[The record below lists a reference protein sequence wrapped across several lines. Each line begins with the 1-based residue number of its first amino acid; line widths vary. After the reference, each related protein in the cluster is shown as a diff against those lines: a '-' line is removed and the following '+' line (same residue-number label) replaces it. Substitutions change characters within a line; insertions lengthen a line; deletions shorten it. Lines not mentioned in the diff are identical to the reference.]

1 MNIYCQVLF
10 IHAIDKSLYIGIN
23 QRTMRDIG
31 SRLKYFRQKIGLS
44 QLELSQRSNISQASI
59 ARIEANQQKNLK
71 TETLKKLAA
80 ALKISLSQF
89 LEEPQMIKEEIPP
102 YGAPKMLPVI
112 KLEKFITLKRPFN
125 LKEKANLLEPS
136 LSHDQDAVFL
146 VATGT
151 LINSP
156 LINEGDLLLIE
167 PNSEV
172 KNGDIVLFISND
184 QNTVGRIFYRP
195 PIYILQPLME
205 SEPIIFNKKDR
216 KRLGVR
222 ILRISEIRK
231 RL

>member
-1 MNIYCQVLF
+1 
-10 IHAIDKSLYIGIN
+10 
-23 QRTMRDIG
+23 
-31 SRLKYFRQKIGLS
+31 
-44 QLELSQRSNISQASI
+44 
-59 ARIEANQQKNLK
+59 
-71 TETLKKLAA
+71 
-80 ALKISLSQF
+80 
-89 LEEPQMIKEEIPP
+89 MIKEEMPT
-102 YGAPKMLPVI
+102 YGAPKILPVI
-112 KLEKFITLKRPFN
+112 KLEKFIALKRPFN

-156 LINEGDLLLIE
+156 LINEGALLLIE

-172 KNGDIVLFISND
+172 NNGDIVLFISND

-195 PIYILQPLME
+195 PIYILQPLMK